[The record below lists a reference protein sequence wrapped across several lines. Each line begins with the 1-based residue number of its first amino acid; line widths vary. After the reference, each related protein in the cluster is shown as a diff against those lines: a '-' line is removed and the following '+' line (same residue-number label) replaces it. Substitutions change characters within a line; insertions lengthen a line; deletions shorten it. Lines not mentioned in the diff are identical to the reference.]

1 MAIRSGMTNLIAR
14 LRGMT
19 NAGTADWTLGSEA
32 YWSDE
37 HLQDVLDARRVDLN
51 RAPLTAD
58 PEYVS
63 GTTLWHDYYA
73 PVGNFEEAASGS
85 QYWRVENSSGVA
97 AGTASYTVDYA
108 AGHIR
113 FAADQGGTAYYLRAR
128 SYSMALAAADVWRR
142 KAAHYAERYDVQ
154 TDNHRL
160 SRSQVIAHCLKMA
173 AEYEAKAGIQSVQI
187 VRGDLT

>member
-1 MAIRSGMTNLIAR
+1 MAARAGMLTLITR

-19 NAGTADWTLGSEA
+19 NAGTADW
-32 YWSDE
+32 SDE
-37 HLQDVLDARRVDLN
+37 ALQDVLDARRVDLN
-51 RAPLTAD
+51 RAPLTPD

-73 PVGNFEEAASGS
+73 PLGNFEEASSGA
-85 QYWRVENSSGVA
+85 QYWRVENTSGEAV
-97 AGTASYTVDYA
+97 GTADYTVDYA

-128 SYSMALAAADVWRR
+128 SYQMNLAAADVWRR
-142 KAAHYAERYDVQ
+142 KAAIYAERYDVQ

-173 AEYEAKAGIQSVQI
+173 AEYEAKAGIQSVQV
-187 VRGDLT
+187 VRGDLV